1 MPGSFCSSIIQCI
14 LYMLESFDGER
25 ERKEWWQLITVI
37 DLFHE
42 EKPVFKALSV
52 ESLMPIIMKWKN
64 KCNQRAGTVLTF
76 FSLFNVCTN
85 TNRKF
90 IAFMRKWMKKKKITQ
105 KPKGEGK
112 RIQSKFFTYFH
123 LCRGT
128 TMVRPALTASVKQI
142 TANAFTQLATLIL
155 IF

>member
-1 MPGSFCSSIIQCI
+1 
-14 LYMLESFDGER
+14 
-25 ERKEWWQLITVI
+25 
-37 DLFHE
+37 
-42 EKPVFKALSV
+42 
-52 ESLMPIIMKWKN
+52 MKRKN
-64 KCNQRAGTVLTF
+64 KCTQRAERYSH
-76 FSLFNVCTN
+76 FSLFSMYQHKSEIYRIHAKMNEE
-85 TNRKF
+85 
-90 IAFMRKWMKKKKITQ
+90 KKITQ